1 MILQG
6 SSRWQTLKPQGTQ
19 VWSTTGVMQW
29 SQSLHCSLIEDQI
42 DNSITLTAFAD
53 DHSICNNFKAGD
65 KEQEH
70 KVKTDLEKTFTHL
83 KQWMDMMCLKLNPDK
98 TEYILFGS

>member
-1 MILQG
+1 MANNQAPG
-6 SSRWQTLKPQGTQ
+6 NSSMEHHRGHAVEPISSPATAHLLKIKL
-19 VWSTTGVMQW
+19 TTSM
-29 SQSLHCSLIEDQI
+29 
-42 DNSITLTAFAD
+42 TLTAFAY

-98 TEYILFGS
+98 MEYILFGY